1 MEPFE
6 ISRIVPTKVPK
17 NQHKSLLLGYFNHN
31 NNYYILTQVL
41 LLLLFNNETKNSKND
56 FFFSLFQFDS
66 KHGPFFYSV
75 QYKKC
80 TGLIIVPIHYFVRL
94 ADSAN
99 PVGPKIVLLSNM
111 GRCGSTL
118 LTQMFEAI
126 PGTITISEPSFMSG
140 LFKSDWKSNFGKN
153 VPFSR
158 PQLLAAGFK
167 LQCKTLKR
175 Y

>member
-1 MEPFE
+1 MYLK
-6 ISRIVPTKVPK
+6 ITCK
-17 NQHKSLLLGYFNHN
+17 NRHKSLLNGYFKPK
-31 NNYYILTQVL
+31 YYHLTMKQNIVK
-41 LLLLFNNETKNSKND
+41 TII
-56 FFFSLFQFDS
+56 SLFQFDS

-80 TGLIIVPIHYFVRL
+80 TELIIVPIHYFVRL
-94 ADSAN
+94 ADSAKQL
-99 PVGPKIVLLSNM
+99 GPKIVLLSNM

-175 Y
+175 YLVCQIYIIMN